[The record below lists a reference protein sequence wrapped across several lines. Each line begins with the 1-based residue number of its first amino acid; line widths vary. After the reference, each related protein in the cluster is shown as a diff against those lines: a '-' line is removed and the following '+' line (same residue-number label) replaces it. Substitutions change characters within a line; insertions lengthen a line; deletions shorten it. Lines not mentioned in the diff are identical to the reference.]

1 MPDKNPDLWAAVW
14 RWLESA
20 TYLHAAGL
28 AMVISILRAAYDG
41 KETRWQRRYL
51 EASICGLLTL
61 ACFGLVNMMGWPD
74 SIAVTLGGSIG
85 FLGVETLRAQII
97 KRLGNKG

>member
-1 MPDKNPDLWAAVW
+1 MHDDHESVWAVW

-20 TYLHAAGL
+20 TYLHAAAL
-28 AMVISILRAAYDG
+28 AMVISILRACYDG
-41 KETRWQRRYL
+41 KERRWQRRAL

-61 ACFGLVNMMGWPD
+61 ACYGLVGLFGWPE

-85 FLGVETLRAQII
+85 FLGVDTLRAQII
-97 KRLGNKG
+97 KRLNTKD

>member
-1 MPDKNPDLWAAVW
+1 MPEKNPDLWALW

-20 TYLHAAGL
+20 TYLHAVFL
-28 AMVISILRAAYDG
+28 AMVISILRACYDN
-41 KETRWQRRYL
+41 KERRWQRRTL

-61 ACFGLVNMMGWPD
+61 ACYGLVNLFGWPD

-85 FLGVETLRAQII
+85 FLGVDTLRAQII
-97 KRLGNKG
+97 KRLNTKD

>member
-1 MPDKNPDLWAAVW
+1 MPEKNPDLWDIC

-20 TYLHAAGL
+20 TYVHAAAL
-28 AMVISILRAAYDG
+28 AMVVSILRACYDG
-41 KETRWQRRYL
+41 QEKRWQRQLL

-61 ACFGLVNMMGWPD
+61 ACFGIVNLMGWPD

-85 FLGVETLRAQII
+85 FLGVDTLRAQIV
-97 KRLGNKG
+97 KRLNK